1 MGLKFSPVLLTALS
15 LAATINLGLAWH
27 PGNGNMSAISKDF
40 SARQA
45 YAAPEKA
52 RTEKAPERK
61 SRSNQPVKPDLRIN
75 AKEKSG
81 GTTLVGTAEASI
93 FPGNPG
99 DNLSREEIEA
109 LRGLRGVK
117 KKLDARAKA
126 LDDRQQSIEKAEA
139 SIARRVGEL
148 EGLLAKIKDRLQQEK
163 GIKSK
168 KIKRLTA
175 VYASMKPQK
184 SAQVL
189 SRMQLPIVVKMFSR
203 MDEKKVGKILSFL
216 PPKKAVRITQAL
228 TRPISDLNKL

>member
-15 LAATINLGLAWH
+15 LAAIINLGLTWH
-27 PGNGNMSAISKDF
+27 PGNGNISVISKNF
-40 SARQA
+40 SAPQA
-45 YAAPEKA
+45 YAMPEKE
-52 RTEKAPERK
+52 TPKKVPEQK
-61 SRSNQPVKPDLRIN
+61 SKRIQPVKPDLQTTV
-75 AKEKSG
+75 KEQSA
-81 GTTLVGTAEASI
+81 GTALVGTAEASI
-93 FPGNPG
+93 FSGNPG
-99 DNLSREEIEA
+99 DDLSREEIEA
-109 LRGLRGVK
+109 LRGLRGIK

-216 PPKKAVRITQAL
+216 SPDKAVKITRAL
-228 TRPISDLNKL
+228 TMKISSLGQ